1 VGAKPKKRSKVWARG
16 SVGPNKG
23 SVAGLFIAILLG
35 TLSFVLLFP
44 WNGLLPLFTVPLV
57 VGALLGLLAIDLRE
71 SIVAGVVSGLIGS
84 SLACVFYR
92 FDEFLRY
99 MERTSPAAVADVT
112 GSLWQGFLIPLL
124 SANPINDPRVG
135 SLLVV
140 LASTLLTVAFSA
152 GSWWLAQRL
161 GSTVDRRWLG
171 LMVIVPLGVCLAYT
185 VVVRSSAFVA
195 SISTEPAAESYAY
208 DGVINLKT
216 YYLIRGGAN
225 YYDAIIAAV
234 AGDSRINEIKNNK
247 WNGAWGVNS
256 PSRVKPPT
264 VFYLWA
270 TAGFLGASG
279 IVWASLL
286 LSIGLWALWY
296 WALFPTLGQRA
307 LFIAPALFP
316 LFVFH
321 QAWFNLFL
329 PDWWAV
335 LMLMASAAFLIR
347 RSYVASA
354 AFAVAAAMCREVFV
368 VYLML
373 VLVVAAVLWLRKR
386 LAARTVAI
394 FGVAQL
400 AFMGLYAVHY
410 AIAATYMGDVAVKE
424 NTMGNTLAIMG
435 KPFEVKFLGATS
447 YLMFPYGDAVMPAF
461 VLAIIGAA
469 GLFLLLRE
477 ADLARLALSC
487 YLILFLV
494 FLATIGASSSY
505 WGQDIS
511 PLAVTGCAVLLAGLD
526 RLGKGPDAT
535 KS

>member
-1 VGAKPKKRSKVWARG
+1 MGAKPKKRSKVWARG

-234 AGDSRINEIKNNK
+234 
-247 WNGAWGVNS
+247 
-256 PSRVKPPT
+256 
-264 VFYLWA
+264 
-270 TAGFLGASG
+270 
-279 IVWASLL
+279 
-286 LSIGLWALWY
+286 
-296 WALFPTLGQRA
+296 
-307 LFIAPALFP
+307 
-316 LFVFH
+316 
-321 QAWFNLFL
+321 
-329 PDWWAV
+329 
-335 LMLMASAAFLIR
+335 
-347 RSYVASA
+347 
-354 AFAVAAAMCREVFV
+354 
-368 VYLML
+368 
-373 VLVVAAVLWLRKR
+373 
-386 LAARTVAI
+386 
-394 FGVAQL
+394 
-400 AFMGLYAVHY
+400 
-410 AIAATYMGDVAVKE
+410 
-424 NTMGNTLAIMG
+424 
-435 KPFEVKFLGATS
+435 
-447 YLMFPYGDAVMPAF
+447 
-461 VLAIIGAA
+461 
-469 GLFLLLRE
+469 
-477 ADLARLALSC
+477 
-487 YLILFLV
+487 
-494 FLATIGASSSY
+494 
-505 WGQDIS
+505 
-511 PLAVTGCAVLLAGLD
+511 
-526 RLGKGPDAT
+526 
-535 KS
+535 